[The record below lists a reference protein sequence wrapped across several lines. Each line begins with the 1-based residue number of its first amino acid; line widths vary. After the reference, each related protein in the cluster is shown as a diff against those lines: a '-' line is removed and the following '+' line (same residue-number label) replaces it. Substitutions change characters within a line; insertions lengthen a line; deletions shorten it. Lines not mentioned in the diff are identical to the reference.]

1 MAICAAMSVLVVG
14 SIALDDIKTPLEEH
28 KELLGGSAS
37 YGCVAAS
44 FYGPVNLVGI
54 VGEDFP
60 KEHVKL
66 FERCNVDLAG
76 LQVSPGRT
84 FRWSGE
90 YMWDLNI
97 RETRSIELNVFEH
110 FTPALPEAYRD
121 TPVVLLANIAPDLQ
135 HHVLDQVRIPRFVI
149 ADTMDLWIDI
159 AKQRLV
165 ELLARVH
172 MLILN
177 DGEARQLTG
186 ETSLIKAAR
195 RLRDM
200 GPQYVAVKKGEH
212 GCLLFGEDGQFFSCP
227 AYPLE
232 DIHDPTGAG
241 DTFAGGLAGYLAK
254 DGAEVEFAALRRA
267 VVHGSILASY
277 NVEAFSLE
285 KLKTVTP
292 AQIAERYDM
301 FRRLSQ
307 FDAG

>member
-1 MAICAAMSVLVVG
+1 MSVLVVG
-14 SIALDDIKTPLEEH
+14 SIALDHIKTPLEEH
-28 KELLGGSAS
+28 QDLLGGSAS
-37 YGCVAAS
+37 YACVAAS
-44 FYGPVNLVGI
+44 FYSPVNLVGI

-60 KEHVKL
+60 KEHLEL
-66 FERCNVDLAG
+66 FKRRNVDLAG
-76 LQVSPGRT
+76 LQVVPGKT

-97 RETRSIELNVFEH
+97 RETRSVALNVFER
-110 FTPALPEAYRD
+110 FTPILPEPYKD

-135 HHVLDQVRIPRFVI
+135 HHVLDQVRLPRFVI
-149 ADTMDLWIDI
+149 ADTMDLWIDT
-159 AKQRLV
+159 ARPRLL

-200 GPQYVAVKKGEH
+200 GPEFLAIKKGEH
-212 GCLLFGEDGQFFSCP
+212 GCLLFGENGQFFSCP
-227 AYPLE
+227 AFPLE

-254 DGAEVEFAALRRA
+254 YSSVVEFGALRRA

-285 KLKTVTP
+285 RLKVVTREE
-292 AQIAERYDM
+292 ISERFDT

-307 FDAG
+307 FDAE

>member
-1 MAICAAMSVLVVG
+1 MSVLVVG

-44 FYGPVNLVGI
+44 FYSPVSLVGI

-60 KEHVKL
+60 RKHIEL
-66 FERCNVDLAG
+66 FKGRNVNLDG
-76 LQVSPGRT
+76 LQVVPGKT

-97 RETRSIELNVFEH
+97 RETRSVELNVFEH
-110 FTPALPEAYRD
+110 FTPVLPEAYRD
-121 TPVVLLANIAPDLQ
+121 TPIVLLANIAPDLQ
-135 HHVLDQVRIPRFVI
+135 HHVLDQVRIPRFVV
-149 ADTMDLWIDI
+149 ADTMDLWINI
-159 AKQRLV
+159 ARQRLV

-172 MLILN
+172 LLILN

-195 RLRDM
+195 LLRDM
-200 GPQYVAVKKGEH
+200 GPQYIAVKKGEH

-254 DGAEVEFAALRRA
+254 EGGEVKFGALRRA

-285 KLKTVTP
+285 RLKTVT
-292 AQIAERYDM
+292 AAEIAERYEM

-307 FDAG
+307 FDAD